1 MSLETDIKKEKVPFT
16 QIANEVLNSKL
27 LTFKAKGIYA
37 FMMSKPNGWN
47 FTIRSMAK
55 QVKDGE
61 DGIRSGLRELR
72 EQGAIVYVKHQNGT
86 GTYHLKA
93 VINSSKKPQREKPVK
108 ALQHHNGEIPRRE
121 NPLKGKST
129 RISNKEPVVIK
140 KQDSNKDIHTQKSQ
154 IEIIGEFVPNDSSAN
169 RLREKHPNISQRQ
182 AQTLIEDFK
191 DKMTERTLTPKSR
204 PWADIQSQFR
214 SYVTNEYVKP
224 MTVSTTSETSALT
237 YHDIGKII
245 KAEKEKRA
253 QGVESAGNIIGQ
265 LADNMRRG

>member
-1 MSLETDIKKEKVPFT
+1 MENNINKEKVPFT

-27 LTFKAKGIYA
+27 LTFKAKGIYS

-72 EQGAIVYVKHQNGT
+72 EHGVIVYVKHTNGT

-93 VINSSKKPQREKPVK
+93 VISSSKKPKLEKPVK
-108 ALQHHNGEIPRRE
+108 ALQHQNGEIPRRE

-140 KQDSNKDIHTQKSQ
+140 IRASNKDNSAFDQFWNAYPKKKDKKKAQQIWNSRKLDSMADQLINDVILKTQKDRSW
-154 IEIIGEFVPNDSSAN
+154 IDGYAPYPTTYLNGDRWEDEVE
-169 RLREKHPNISQRQ
+169 LEKVK
-182 AQTLIEDFK
+182 E
-191 DKMTERTLTPKSR
+191 
-204 PWADIQSQFR
+204 
-214 SYVTNEYVKP
+214 VKP
-224 MTVSTTSETSALT
+224 EEMS

-253 QGVESAGNIIGQ
+253 LEQGANVIGR